1 MLPVGRGAIV
11 AGMLNSKRAFN
22 ATARPATAARPR
34 IRLMGLRRALAALEA
49 GERANDRLH
58 QWTITP
64 RRATSQPIRS
74 AS

>member
-1 MLPVGRGAIV
+1 MRLRRRGGIV
-11 AGMLNSKRAFN
+11 TGMLRSMRVLNRTS
-22 ATARPATAARPR
+22 RPATAARPR
-34 IRLMGLRRALAALEA
+34 IRMMGLRRALAALEA

-64 RRATSQPIRS
+64 RRAHLHPIRS